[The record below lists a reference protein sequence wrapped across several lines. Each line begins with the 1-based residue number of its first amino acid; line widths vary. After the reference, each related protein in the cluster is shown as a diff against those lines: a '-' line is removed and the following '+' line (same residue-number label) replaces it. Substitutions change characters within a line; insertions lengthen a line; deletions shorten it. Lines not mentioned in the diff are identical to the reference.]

1 MTSQA
6 HMLKGQASELDRLQ
20 LQSLVWEPAGRRLLD
35 RLGAGDGGR
44 VIDVG
49 CGALGWLRLLSE
61 WVGPDGQVIGSDID
75 DDLLNA
81 AGRLVAAEG
90 LDNVTLV
97 RDDLFASELE
107 PSSFDL
113 VHARFLIGP
122 LARGH
127 QQMAA
132 HLRLARP
139 GATIVLE
146 ELDPLSWHFVPTAP
160 ALGIDPTR
168 PMHTQLIPLIKRA
181 FDAAGGDTEAFKTQL
196 EVFRR
201 AGIQPEV
208 SAEVLALPPGHPYLS
223 LPLQFAAALDG
234 LLRSLVEPGELDA
247 LLTQAEAELNDPHRW
262 GITFTLTQCWGP
274 RAS

>member
-1 MTSQA
+1 MTSQTYP
-6 HMLKGQASELDRLQ
+6 LEGQASELDRLQ
-20 LQSLVWEPAGRRLLD
+20 LQSLVWEPAGRRLLH
-35 RLGAGDGGR
+35 RLGPGDGGR
-44 VIDVG
+44 AIDVG
-49 CGALGWLRLLSE
+49 CGALGWLRLLSD
-61 WVGPDGQVIGSDID
+61 WVGTEGQVIGTDIND
-75 DDLLNA
+75 DMLNA

-127 QQMAA
+127 EQLAA

-168 PMHTQLIPLIKRA
+168 PMDTQLIPLIKRA

-196 EVFRR
+196 EVFQRV
-201 AGIQPEV
+201 GIQPEV
-208 SAEVLALPPGHPYLS
+208 RAEVQALPPGHPYLS

-234 LLRSLVEPGELDA
+234 LLRSMVEPDDLDA
-247 LLTQAEAELNDPHRW
+247 ILRQAEAELNDPHRW
-262 GITFTLTQCWGP
+262 GITFTLTQCWGQ
-274 RAS
+274 RRS

>member
-1 MTSQA
+1 MTSQTY
-6 HMLKGQASELDRLQ
+6 MLKGQASELERLQ

-35 RLGAGDGGR
+35 LLGAGNGGR

-61 WVGPDGQVIGSDID
+61 WVGPDGEVIGTDID
-75 DDLLNA
+75 DGMLNA
-81 AGRLVAAEG
+81 AGLFVAAEG

-97 RDDLFASELE
+97 RDDVFASELE

-127 QQMAA
+127 EQMAA

-139 GATIVLE
+139 GGAIVLE

-160 ALGIDPTR
+160 ALGIDPSR
-168 PMHTQLIPLIKRA
+168 PLDAQLIPLIKRA

-196 EVFRR
+196 DVFRR
-201 AGIQPEV
+201 AGIEPDV
-208 SAEVLALPPGHPYLS
+208 RAEVQALPPGHPYLT

-234 LLRSLVEPGELDA
+234 VMRTLVDPDDLDA
-247 LLTQAEAELNDPHRW
+247 ILIRAKSELEDRDRW
-262 GITFTLTQCWGP
+262 GFTFTLTQCWGSP
-274 RAS
+274 

>member
-1 MTSQA
+1 MTGQTYPLA
-6 HMLKGQASELDRLQ
+6 GQASERDRLQ
-20 LQSLVWEPAGRRLLD
+20 LQSLVWEPAGRRLLH
-35 RLGAGDGGR
+35 RLGPGDGGR
-44 VIDVG
+44 AIDVG
-49 CGALGWLRLLSE
+49 CGALGWLRLLSD
-61 WVGPDGQVIGSDID
+61 WVGPGGQVIGTDIND
-75 DDLLNA
+75 DMLNA
-81 AGRLVAAEG
+81 AGRFVAAER

-127 QQMAA
+127 DQMAA

-160 ALGIDPTR
+160 ALGIDPTQ
-168 PMHTQLIPLIKRA
+168 PMDTQLIPLIKRA
-181 FDAAGGDTEAFKTQL
+181 FDAAGGDTKAFKTQL
-196 EVFRR
+196 DVFRR
-201 AGIQPEV
+201 ADIQPQV
-208 SAEVLALPPGHPYLS
+208 RAEVQALPPGHPYLS

-234 LLRSLVEPGELDA
+234 LLRSIVKPDDLDA
-247 LLTQAEAELNDPHRW
+247 ILTQAEAELNDPHRW
-262 GITFTLTQCWGP
+262 GITFTLTQCWGQ
-274 RAS
+274 RRS